1 MNYGTVMLVGTIL
14 SGIADEIAPAENG
27 YFIGL
32 MLIGYRYNFPSL
44 ALIVATI
51 TKANE
56 IRPTAHNRN
65 IPTMDIK
72 STMQIRITVIWKLS
86 DSFA

>member
-1 MNYGTVMLVGTIL
+1 MLVGTIL

-27 YFIGL
+27 YFISL
-32 MLIGYRYNFPSL
+32 MLTGYRYNFPSL

-51 TKANE
+51 TSTSE
-56 IRPTAHNRN
+56 RIPTAHKSK
-65 IPTMDIK
+65 IPMIVIT
-72 STMQIRITVIWKLS
+72 RIITITNKVIWKFN